1 MLEMLLDKLSGP
13 SERLVQLGTCLL
25 LFTLHITSNY
35 QVLLTLFNLPT
46 YALKVVSFSGEKH
59 AITMYNKL
67 IRKAYE
73 SALLEGIVTGL
84 GLGSMELSL
93 FCSYGLAI
101 WYGSRLIVERGYN
114 GGSVISTIMAV
125 TIGAM

>member
-1 MLEMLLDKLSGP
+1 M
-13 SERLVQLGTCLL
+13 QLGTCLL

-46 YALKVVSFSGEKH
+46 YALKVVSFGGEEH

-73 SALLEGIVTGL
+73 SSLLEGIVTGL

-101 WYGSRLIVERGYN
+101 WYGSRLIIERGYN
-114 GGSVISTIMAV
+114 GGSVISIIMAV

>member
-1 MLEMLLDKLSGP
+1 M
-13 SERLVQLGTCLL
+13 QLGTCLF

>member
-1 MLEMLLDKLSGP
+1 M
-13 SERLVQLGTCLL
+13 
-25 LFTLHITSNY
+25 
-35 QVLLTLFNLPT
+35 FNLPT

-67 IRKAYE
+67 IRKAYA

-114 GGSVISTIMAV
+114 GGSVISIIMAV